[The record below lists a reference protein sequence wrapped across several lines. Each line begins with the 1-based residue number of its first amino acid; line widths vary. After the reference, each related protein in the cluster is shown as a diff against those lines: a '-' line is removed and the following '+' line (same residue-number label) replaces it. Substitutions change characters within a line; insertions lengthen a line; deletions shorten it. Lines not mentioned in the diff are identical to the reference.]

1 MQCSTVNRP
10 ICDVIYDEK
19 CSANYEDKCF
29 TEYVDECRSVCPP
42 NSISFSFL
50 FVKKSLMCLEG
61 KSMTL

>member
-1 MQCSTVNRP
+1 MNRP

-29 TEYVDECRSVCPP
+29 TEYVDECRSVQQTQ
-42 NSISFSFL
+42 ISFSFL
-50 FVKKSLMCLEG
+50 FCKKSLMCLES